1 MSGSSAESQP
11 CCYDARAFHHAG
23 FDHVPDMYAESGD
36 LAHGSQAG
44 FETFVCLLH
53 CDYCFLD
60 VVLEHPVVVVFGE
73 VAGKMQV
80 RVDEAGHDRLAG
92 DVHDVISLA
101 FGDVARGSCIND
113 LSVTDQNETVF
124 YSCSSGAV
132 YEKSSCK
139 CCFTHTCSPFKYL
152 SIKDRH

>member
-1 MSGSSAESQP
+1 
-11 CCYDARAFHHAG
+11 
-23 FDHVPDMYAESGD
+23 MYAESGD

-80 RVDEAGHDRLAG
+80 RVDEAR
-92 DVHDVISLA
+92 
-101 FGDVARGSCIND
+101 
-113 LSVTDQNETVF
+113 TW
-124 YSCSSGAV
+124 
-132 YEKSSCK
+132 
-139 CCFTHTCSPFKYL
+139 YL
-152 SIKDRH
+152 SGEVVGGETAPAFVADGPGEDRP